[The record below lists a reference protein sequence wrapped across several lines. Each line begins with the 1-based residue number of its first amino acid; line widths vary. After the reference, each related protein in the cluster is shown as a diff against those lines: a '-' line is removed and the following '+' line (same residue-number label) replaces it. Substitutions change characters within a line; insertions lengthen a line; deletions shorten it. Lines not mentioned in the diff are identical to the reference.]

1 VRTPRP
7 EETPMTR
14 RRPLGPGYNPDHQDV
29 AAPRRRGRTV
39 AEQAALTAEPPAAPS
54 RSAQTWEERQQD
66 ISRIDA
72 VLEFLVAGEDG
83 PVVMLGQDY
92 RRPTDRP
99 RPATLEKVVM
109 AEDYYGQPTERPR
122 RPLVLRT
129 PGDQAPS
136 AG

>member
-1 VRTPRP
+1 MIP
-7 EETPMTR
+7 
-14 RRPLGPGYNPDHQDV
+14 RRPLGPGYNPEHQAV
-29 AAPRRRGRTV
+29 AAAPRRRGRTV
-39 AEQAALTAEPPAAPS
+39 AEQAAPA
-54 RSAQTWEERQQD
+54 AQTWEERQQD

-72 VLEFLVAGEDG
+72 VLEFLVAEEDG

-109 AEDYYGQPTERPR
+109 AEDYYGQPTDRPR
-122 RPLVLRT
+122 RPLVPRT
-129 PGDQAPS
+129 PEDQAPS